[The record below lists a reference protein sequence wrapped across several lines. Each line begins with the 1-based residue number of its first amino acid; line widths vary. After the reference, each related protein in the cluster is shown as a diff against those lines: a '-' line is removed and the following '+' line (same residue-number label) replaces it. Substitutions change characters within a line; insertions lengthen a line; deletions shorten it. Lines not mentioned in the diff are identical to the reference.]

1 MERAAIVVAVM
12 MTLVMPGTAP
22 AAEAASVQEC
32 YRLSYATEAR
42 GDFSGALHFMD
53 EAAKQGET
61 GYLLHLRRGWLL
73 HLARRHADS
82 AVAYSRA
89 IEVEPRAVEPRL
101 GAMLPL
107 MAQRRW
113 KEADRLG
120 QDVLSIAPGD
130 FTAQSR
136 LAFIQ
141 YTQGNFAQAEAW
153 YRGALAAYP
162 GSVEMRVGLAW
173 SLGKQQKFQEARAEF
188 QRVLAVAPD
197 HASAKEGFAGLP
209 PPSPGPT
216 P

>member
-1 MERAAIVVAVM
+1 MQREAIVVAVM
-12 MTLVMPGTAP
+12 MTLAMPGTAP
-22 AAEAASVQEC
+22 AAEAAPVQDL

-42 GDFSGALHFMD
+42 GDPAGALHFMD
-53 EAAKQGET
+53 EAARQGET
-61 GYLLHLRRGWLL
+61 GYVLHLRRGWLL

-89 IEVEPRAVEPRL
+89 IELEPRALEPRL
-101 GAMLPL
+101 GGMLPL

-113 KEADRLG
+113 KEAERLG
-120 QDVLSIAPGD
+120 QDALSIAPGD

-141 YTQGNFAQAEAW
+141 YSQGNFAQAEAW

-173 SLGKQQKFQEARAEF
+173 SLLKQRHLTDARAEF
-188 QRVLAVAPD
+188 EKALRFAPD
-197 HASAKEGFAGLP
+197 NPSANEGLGQF
-209 PPSPGPT
+209 
-216 P
+216 